1 MLREIDALAPATT
14 VCENDCIMFANMDAM
29 AFSSSFGGSA
39 DEVDEEVAE
48 GGEGADGM
56 EGVEEEESVA
66 SYRRRL
72 SG

>member
-14 VCENDCIMFANMDAM
+14 VCENDCIMFANMDAI

-56 EGVEEEESVA
+56 EGAEEESVA